1 MFGVNYAKLCFLVLV
16 FYSNCA
22 NCLAM
27 IRNNLAINIFLLI
40 TLLQF
45 FSPGN
50 YVNILMDGGHVL
62 EANGKATVSLSLHST
77 DVLFRFLVMF

>member
-1 MFGVNYAKLCFLVLV
+1 MFGVNYAKMYFLVLV

-40 TLLQF
+40 TLL
-45 FSPGN
+45 
-50 YVNILMDGGHVL
+50 
-62 EANGKATVSLSLHST
+62 
-77 DVLFRFLVMF
+77 